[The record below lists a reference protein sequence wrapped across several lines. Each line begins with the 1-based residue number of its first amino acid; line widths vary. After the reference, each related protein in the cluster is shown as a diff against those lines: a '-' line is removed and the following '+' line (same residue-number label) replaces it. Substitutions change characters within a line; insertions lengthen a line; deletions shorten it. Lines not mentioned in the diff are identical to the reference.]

1 MGIEGTYRRF
11 RTLAQ
16 VDGSEQGLRP
26 SFELSLLFSEGEKLV
41 DFQGQCVKF
50 AFAKAMG

>member
-1 MGIEGTYRRF
+1 MEIGGTYRRF
-11 RTLAQ
+11 SVLAQ
-16 VDGSEQGLRP
+16 VDGPEQGLRP
-26 SFELSLLFSEGEKLV
+26 SFMLSLLFSWGEKLV